1 MKKIDVQPFGVTP
14 DGIPVNL
21 YTLDN
26 SRGVTA
32 KITNYGG
39 IVVSLTTPDKRGVR
53 SDVVLGFNTL
63 EDYVQ
68 KNSPYFGCIVGRYG
82 NRIAGAKFTL
92 EGKEYILAKNAGE
105 NHLHG
110 GIKGFNKMVW
120 KAEEIQSKDGVCLS
134 LGYLSPDGEE
144 GYPGNLS
151 VTVNYTLTADNA
163 LKIDYFASTDKTTI
177 VNLTNHSYFNL
188 AGEGEGTILDHQLLI
203 YGGAFTPMSTAF
215 VPTGEIRSVKG
226 TPHDFT
232 RMTVIGARID
242 QDDEQLRIGLGYDH
256 NWVLDSRDGSL
267 ALAAKVVEPISGR
280 TMEVLTTEPGV
291 QFYSSN
297 FLDGTL
303 TGKSGKPYLKRGA
316 ICLETQHF
324 PDSVHRPEFPS
335 TVLRPGEKYTQTTV
349 YRFGTE

>member
-1 MKKIDVQPFGVTP
+1 MKKIDVKPFGVTP
-14 DGIPVNL
+14 DGIPVDL
-21 YTLDN
+21 YTLEN
-26 SRGVTA
+26 SRGVKAT
-32 KITNYGG
+32 ITNYGG
-39 IVVSLTTPDKRGVR
+39 IVVSLTTPDRQGKQT
-53 SDVVLGFNTL
+53 DVVLGFSTL
-63 EDYVQ
+63 EEYIQ

-92 EGKEYILAKNAGE
+92 EGKEYVLAKNAGE

-120 KAEEIQSKDGVCLS
+120 KAGEIQSKDGVCLS
-134 LGYLSPDGEE
+134 LSYLSPDGEE

-151 VTVNYTLTADNA
+151 VTVNYTLTEDNA
-163 LKIDYFASTDKTTI
+163 LKIDYFAATDKTTI

-203 YGGAFTPMSTAF
+203 HGGAFTPMSTAF

-242 QDDEQLRIGLGYDH
+242 KDDEQLRIGLGYDH

-303 TGKSGKPYLKRGA
+303 RGKNGKPYLKRGA
-316 ICLETQHF
+316 ICLETQHY

-335 TVLRPGEKYTQTTV
+335 TILHPGEKYTQTTI
-349 YRFGTE
+349 YRFGVE